1 MIYKQLNIWDG
12 YEGMAEN
19 HANMRTEATLTVYAL
34 ENFAEIDLKRKHKT
48 VLVCPGG
55 GYQGV
60 SDREAEA
67 VALEFAAAGFCAFV
81 LRYSVAPNRY
91 PTQLLE
97 VSRAM
102 WLIRQNAEE
111 WNVDVDDIAVCGFSA
126 GGHLVAHLATCWHQ
140 PFIAERLGMPYG
152 MNKPN
157 RLILCYAVA
166 SAMPVGEYQFS
177 FTNLFGEGHESEYP
191 SVSPDLFVSDK
202 TPPTFIW
209 HTFNDPVVPVELAL
223 VFASAL
229 DKHNIPCEM
238 HIYPD
243 GVHGLSLGDS
253 RTSSTE
259 SLINPYIT
267 RWMENCITWLKN

>member
-1 MIYKQLNIWDG
+1 MIYKQFNIWDEFDG
-12 YEGMAEN
+12 D
-19 HANMRTEATLTVYAL
+19 MRTGATLTVYAL
-34 ENFAEIDLKRKHKT
+34 ENFPEINMKRRHKS
-48 VLVCPGG
+48 VLICPGG

-102 WLIRQNAEE
+102 WLIRENAEE
-111 WNVDVDDIAVCGFSA
+111 WNVDADNIAVCGFSA
-126 GGHLVAHLATCWHQ
+126 GGHLVSHLATCWHQ
-140 PFIAERLGMPYG
+140 AFIAETLGMPQG

-157 RLILCYAVA
+157 KLILCYAVS
-166 SAMPVGEYQFS
+166 SAVNECTHKGS
-177 FTNLFGEGHESEYP
+177 FENLLGEGKEAEYA
-191 SVSPDLFVSDK
+191 SVSPELLVSDK

-209 HTFNDPVVPVELAL
+209 HTFDDDVVPVELAL
-223 VFASAL
+223 SFAMSL
-229 DKHNIPCEM
+229 KKNNIPCEM
-238 HIYPD
+238 HIYPS

-253 RTSSTE
+253 RTSDTDE
-259 SLINPYIT
+259 FVNTYIT
-267 RWMENCITWLKN
+267 RWMENCIIWLNNN